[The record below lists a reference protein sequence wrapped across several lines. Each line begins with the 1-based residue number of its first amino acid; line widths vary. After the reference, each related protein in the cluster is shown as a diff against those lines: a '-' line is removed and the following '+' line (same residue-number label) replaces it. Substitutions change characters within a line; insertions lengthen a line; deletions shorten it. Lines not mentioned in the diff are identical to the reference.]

1 MMKLNTPKRMTLP
14 NGRTFAWRYK
24 RVSRDQL
31 PANVT
36 IRRRYTQRDAP
47 KNKRRRRRGQQRC
60 RGLFGFVKKVIKNPA
75 VKALGQQAI
84 QHLPGLYNAAAS
96 RIKNDEIRRALQSDT
111 AKHLLNS
118 ATNRLRQMAGIS
130 NVSIEKSFENENEE
144 IKKNFIGV
152 YSSNSVTR
160 YISYYKII
168 KEKHCCYLFAIFS
181 TDRIN

>member
-1 MMKLNTPKRMTLP
+1 MRLKDNYIMMKLNTPKRMTLP

-36 IRRRYTQRDAP
+36 IRRRYTQRAAP
-47 KNKRRRRRGQQRC
+47 KNKRRRRRTQQRG

-75 VKALGQQAI
+75 VKTLGQQAV

-96 RIKNDEIRRALQSDT
+96 RIKNDKIRRALQSYT

-118 ATNRLRQMAGIS
+118 ATNRLR
-130 NVSIEKSFENENEE
+130 
-144 IKKNFIGV
+144 
-152 YSSNSVTR
+152 
-160 YISYYKII
+160 
-168 KEKHCCYLFAIFS
+168 
-181 TDRIN
+181 